1 MRLYVLSLEHL
12 LVLVVVADVALGYL
26 PLFLPNAPLR
36 PNQPGGGAGNKAK
49 NGNVK
54 LGGKKNNRFTTTWT
68 RITQHPPDT
77 VEVAVGSRVEL
88 YCEAAGNPPPEVYW
102 LEEKPSES
110 YQMFQKAIV
119 RLEEALSGSVPAQ
132 WEGIAHV
139 SSAYVIDCV
148 RPEDQGL
155 KYCVSFSKNVVQT
168 AITALLV
175 NSKGKQWHSGVW
187 PNGHSPR
194 DCLISIAL
202 STGTKVTECSEESQ
216 PTITLYQT
224 WRFALIGTTIVL
236 PCRVVGQPKPYL
248 FWIDNVGKTISPA
261 THERHIV
268 LPTGDL
274 QITDIKWEDMGDYA
288 CKVQSGYTEKSA
300 TTFLYPVVDITEE

>member
-175 NSKGKQWHSGVW
+175 NS
-187 PNGHSPR
+187 
-194 DCLISIAL
+194 
-202 STGTKVTECSEESQ
+202 TKVTECSEESQ

-300 TTFLYPVVDITEE
+300 TTFLYPVVKDITEE